1 MPRLDQ
7 DLSDVQD
14 DDMQGGSWKALP
26 DGEYACEVI
35 ESEYKPTKAGNGMVL
50 KLKVE
55 ILEPEYRGRSFFD
68 HMTLQ
73 HPNAD
78 TVRIARAQLKRIAI
92 AVRHPNPNVIGDSVE
107 LHNVPMLVKLTR
119 SKAKGSYGDADG
131 YENRV
136 LAYNPLGSP
145 SAAPTNGPK
154 AAAPFDDSSI
164 PF

>member
-14 DDMQGGSWKALP
+14 DDMQGGAWRALP
-26 DGEYACEVI
+26 DGEYACEVV
-35 ESEYKPTKAGNGMVL
+35 ESDYKRTKAGNGMVL
-50 KLKVE
+50 TLKVE
-55 ILEPEYRGRSFFD
+55 ILEPEYRNRHFFD
-68 HMTLQ
+68 HMTLE

-78 TVRIARAQLKRIAI
+78 TVRIARAQLKRIAL
-92 AVRHPNPNVIGDSVE
+92 AVRHPNPNLIGDSFE

-119 SKAKGSYGDADG
+119 EKAKSGFGDANG

-136 LAYNPLGSP
+136 MSYSPMGSQ
-145 SAAPTNGPK
+145 AAAQSNGPRPQT
-154 AAAPFDDSSI
+154 AADDI

>member
-14 DDMQGGSWKALP
+14 DDMQGGSWRALP
-26 DGEYACEVI
+26 DGEYACEIV
-35 ESEYKPTKAGNGMVL
+35 ESDYKRTKKGDGMVL

-55 ILEPEYRGRSFFD
+55 ILEPEHRGRHFFD

-78 TVRIARAQLKRIAI
+78 TVRIARAQLKRVAV
-92 AVRHPNPNVIGDSVE
+92 AVRHPNPNMIGDSVE
-107 LHNVPMLVKLTR
+107 LHNVPMLAKLTR
-119 SKAKGSYGDADG
+119 EKSKGNFGDADG

-136 LAYNPLGSP
+136 MAYNPMGSQT
-145 SAAPTNGPK
+145 AAPKNAPRPQT
-154 AAAPFDDSSI
+154 AADDI

>member
-14 DDMQGGSWKALP
+14 DDMQGGAWRALP
-26 DGEYACEVI
+26 DGEYACEVV
-35 ESEYKPTKAGNGMVL
+35 ESDYKRTKAGNGMVL
-50 KLKVE
+50 TLKVE
-55 ILEPEYRGRSFFD
+55 ILEPEYRRRHFFD
-68 HMTLQ
+68 HMTLE

-78 TVRIARAQLKRIAI
+78 TVRIARAQLKRIAL
-92 AVRHPNPNVIGDSVE
+92 AVRHPNPNLIGDSVE

-119 SKAKGSYGDADG
+119 EKAKGGFGDVDG

-136 LAYNPLGSP
+136 MSYSPMGSQA
-145 SAAPTNGPK
+145 AAPTTGTRPQT
-154 AAAPFDDSSI
+154 AADDI